1 MLLVGADD
9 ASVATSQLRIQLL
22 VWWLKNQVMRFS
34 GMKIYFST
42 YFHSKTL
49 NKHLKAF
56 LNHLPTP
63 NYQKYKNQL
72 NQKNQNRTRSFFF
85 PYIFIGK
92 TQYHPK
98 N

>member
-1 MLLVGADD
+1 MSSTLYLKKKERKEPDNVFLVRVDD
-9 ASVATSQLRIQLL
+9 ASVAASQLRIQLL

-56 LNHLPTP
+56 LNHLPTL
-63 NYQKYKNQL
+63 NYPENKNQL
-72 NQKNQNRTRSFFF
+72 NQKNQN
-85 PYIFIGK
+85 K
-92 TQYHPK
+92 T
-98 N
+98 

>member
-9 ASVATSQLRIQLL
+9 ALVATSQLRIQLL

-34 GMKIYFST
+34 RMKIYFST

-56 LNHLPTP
+56 LNHLPTL
-63 NYQKYKNQL
+63 NYQKNKNQL
-72 NQKNQNRTRSFFF
+72 NQKNQNM
-85 PYIFIGK
+85 FIGK
-92 TQYHPK
+92 THYHPK